1 MMTPAGVVS
10 IVTIVVVCATALWVL
25 FGMGR
30 SRRKRQKKMQPA
42 SELELNGSWK
52 DVAYMSYMAYQ
63 AFESSTKRVV
73 VPIWINGL

>member
-30 SRRKRQKKMQPA
+30 SRRKRQKKM
-42 SELELNGSWK
+42 
-52 DVAYMSYMAYQ
+52 
-63 AFESSTKRVV
+63 
-73 VPIWINGL
+73 